1 MNGKDDTCHTCGE
14 NIDQFVCS
22 SYILQVHPHSQTD
35 VRDLGS
41 GWGWGERSDWEESVL
56 PVVWLSAVL
65 STAADLQA
73 GHNNTPHRVSHLDT
87 EILTQVNQNN
97 D

>member
-1 MNGKDDTCHTCGE
+1 MLIFRPLNSEVDIPDGNSQMEVFTFSRKFVSHRGNSGVKYVLINHKWRMNGKDDTCHTCEE

-41 GWGWGERSDWEESVL
+41 G
-56 PVVWLSAVL
+56 
-65 STAADLQA
+65 
-73 GHNNTPHRVSHLDT
+73 
-87 EILTQVNQNN
+87 
-97 D
+97 